1 LNSKK
6 LTFEAMTE
14 KTSLDTL
21 TKFFIA
27 TLGIVAIVIVL
38 KELQNLFLPFVIAYF
53 LYFLFVPLN
62 KFLTSKKIPL
72 AIAGL
77 LDIAIT
83 FTMTWFA
90 GKFIIDSLMSF
101 SSELDLYDKKL
112 SAMVMSTA
120 TSLGISDPAL
130 NNFSIQSLLKQIDY
144 GSLAGGLL
152 TSTID
157 LMGYALFVIFF
168 FSFILPGHK
177 AIYRAIEKRVV
188 SPKKFEIIKR
198 KQLVGDESGQSAVQ
212 PDHDLEEETTKL
224 EKTFKTIPEQIQKYI
239 ITKLVLNILAGVTV
253 GVVLGILGVPFPAV
267 WGAFTAILNFIPT
280 IGSAFATILPALMS
294 LVDSG
299 EITFTLLV
307 VGCMAGI
314 QTLYFNLLEPMIVG
328 KRLNLNPLVILFSVI
343 IWGYIW
349 GIMGMFLAV
358 PLTAILKIV
367 ISNFDS
373 KNMQFISDLMGSN
386 D

>member
-1 LNSKK
+1 
-6 LTFEAMTE
+6 MTE
-14 KTSLDTL
+14 KTTLDNL

-62 KFLTSKKIPL
+62 RFLTSKKIPL

-83 FTMTWFA
+83 FTLTWFA

-112 SAMVMSTA
+112 SAMVINTA
-120 TSLGISDPAL
+120 TSLGITDPAL
-130 NNFSIQSLLKQIDY
+130 NNFSIQSLLNQIDY

-198 KQLVGDESGQSAVQ
+198 KQHVADESGKSVDQL
-212 PDHDLEEETTKL
+212 DHDLEEETTKL

-349 GIMGMFLAV
+349 GITGMFLAV

>member
-1 LNSKK
+1 
-6 LTFEAMTE
+6 MTE

-120 TSLGISDPAL
+120 TSIGISDPAL

>member
-1 LNSKK
+1 
-6 LTFEAMTE
+6 MTE

>member
-1 LNSKK
+1 MINKI
-6 LTFEAMTE
+6 T
-14 KTSLDTL
+14 LDNL

-27 TLGIVAIVIVL
+27 VLGIVAIVIVL

-77 LDIAIT
+77 LDIGII
-83 FTMTWFA
+83 FSLTWFA
-90 GKFIIDSLMSF
+90 GKFIIDSLFSF

-112 SAMVMSTA
+112 SEMVISTA
-120 TSLGISDPAL
+120 TSIGINDPSL
-130 NNFSIQSLLKQIDY
+130 NDFSIQSLLKQVDY
-144 GSLAGGLL
+144 GTLAGGLL

-168 FSFILPGHK
+168 FSFILPGHR
-177 AIYRAIEKRVV
+177 AIYKAIEKRVV
-188 SPKKFEIIKR
+188 SPKKLEVIKR
-198 KQLVGDESGQSAVQ
+198 KQHAGDHQNHPSEEDDQE
-212 PDHDLEEETTKL
+212 LEEQTTKL

-239 ITKLVLNILAGVTV
+239 ITKLVLNILAGISV
-253 GVVLGILGVPFPAV
+253 GFVLSLLGVPFPAV

-294 LVDSG
+294 LVESG
-299 EITFTLLV
+299 QIGFTLLV
-307 VGCMAGI
+307 VACIAGI
-314 QTLYFNLLEPMIVG
+314 QTLYFNILEPLIVG

-367 ISNFDS
+367 ISNFDT